1 MHLTLIR
8 ELIKEVAGKNTEPIA
23 EILKEEKPVNE
34 FKIAEK
40 IKLTINQTRN
50 ILYKLYNNG
59 IANFSRKK
67 DKRKGWYIYFWTL
80 NIQKSL
86 EKLVE
91 LKKKQIE
98 NDEHQIKSYETKRF
112 FLCPSDCAKFNEESA
127 LLHNFI
133 CPECGNVL
141 QLEEKAPKIKEFT
154 DKKEKALKELA
165 LIESELAKIVT
176 VKTKK
181 LEISRKR
188 KAKAKK
194 EKKKKEAK
202 KLVKHLAKIASK
214 ANRAKKARKAR
225 RMLKKA
231 KKPKKMKQK
240 KAKKK
245 GKKSHAKKKK

>member
-1 MHLTLIR
+1 MHLTLIK

-86 EKLVE
+86 EKLME

-98 NDEHQIKSYETKRF
+98 GDEHQIKSYETKRF

-127 LLHNFI
+127 LHHSFM

-141 QLEEKAPKIKEFT
+141 QLEEKTPKIKEFT
-154 DKKEKALKELA
+154 DKKEKAVKELA
-165 LIESELAKIVT
+165 LIESELSKIVT

-194 EKKKKEAK
+194 EQRKKETK
-202 KLVKHLAKIASK
+202 KIAK
-214 ANRAKKARKAR
+214 NLEDMAKKATRS
-225 RMLKKA
+225 KKA
-231 KKPKKMKQK
+231 KKVRRAIK
-240 KAKKK
+240 KAKNQAKAKNK
-245 GKKSHAKKKK
+245 GKKPNAKKKK

>member
-1 MHLTLIR
+1 MHLTLIK
-8 ELIKEVAGKNTEPIA
+8 ELIKEVAGKGTEPIA

-67 DKRKGWYIYFWTL
+67 DKRKGWYIYFWAL

-141 QLEEKAPKIKEFT
+141 LLEEKAPKIKEFT
-154 DKKEKALKELA
+154 DKREKAIKELA
-165 LIESELAKIVT
+165 LIESELSKIVT

-194 EKKKKEAK
+194 EKRKKEVKKIAKNLEDMEKKAKRSKNAK
-202 KLVKHLAKIASK
+202 KVR
-214 ANRAKKARKAR
+214 RA
-225 RMLKKA
+225 LKKA
-231 KKPKKMKQK
+231 KKQ
-240 KAKKK
+240 AANKK
-245 GKKSHAKKKK
+245 GNSNAKKKK

>member
-1 MHLTLIR
+1 MHLTLIK

-67 DKRKGWYIYFWTL
+67 DKRKGWYIYFWAL

-86 EKLVE
+86 EKLME

-98 NDEHQIKSYETKRF
+98 ADEHQIKGYETKRF
-112 FLCPSDCAKFNEESA
+112 FLCPSGCAKFNEESA
-127 LLHNFI
+127 LLHSFM

-141 QLEEKAPKIKEFT
+141 QLEEKTPKIKEFT
-154 DKKEKALKELA
+154 DKKEKAIKELA

-194 EKKKKEAK
+194 EQRKKETK
-202 KLVKHLAKIASK
+202 KIAKNLEDMANK
-214 ANRAKKARKAR
+214 ANRAKKAKKAR
-225 RMLKKA
+225 RILKKV
-231 KKPKKMKQK
+231 KRTKPKK
-240 KAKKK
+240 K
-245 GKKSHAKKKK
+245 GKSHAKKKK